1 MKFRV
6 YIYAHRVLWLDRLLR
21 FRGNSSAGNFS
32 TLHRILRTSQPQ
44 HISKKPQTDVL
55 EFLKQEVERVWIA
68 ALSPTR
74 ANTRV
79 FVNSVC
85 IYICHGYFGSTL
97 KKGVE
102 NDIKHSSR
110 QIHWV
115 CKKRAS
121 EKLNN
126 FFNYDIIDGKL
137 AANLVLTFP
146 IEKIAAAEQSKKSFS

>member
-6 YIYAHRVLWLDRLLR
+6 CIYAHRVLWLDRLLR
-21 FRGNSSAGNFS
+21 FRGNLSAGNFS

-44 HISKKPQTDVL
+44 HISKKPRTVVL

-68 ALSPTR
+68 ASSPTR
-74 ANTRV
+74 PNTRV

-85 IYICHGYFGSTL
+85 IYMPWLFWVDT

-110 QIHWV
+110 QIHLV
-115 CKKRAS
+115 CKKKAS

-146 IEKIAAAEQSKKSFS
+146 IMKRAAAEQSKKSFS